1 MIQFK
6 NTFLLFLLTFVCFA
20 CKDNREKRR
29 EFVSEK
35 IESFSEKQAEWDNLT
50 KRILKNEFVN
60 SNLGKYIN
68 SIDLDKSLASE
79 LTEKGIKRI
88 SVRNSSECKEVE
100 YTTEWTNYQITYLYL
115 TWTTCDSKQ
124 TEKGFYQSDSSFIEI
139 YGIGNNWLVWTDG
152 DPI

>member
-1 MIQFK
+1 M
-6 NTFLLFLLTFVCFA
+6 
-20 CKDNREKRR
+20 
-29 EFVSEK
+29 SEK